1 MKRKTKLNSFI
12 NIFLTVGTNVIK
24 TNVTNSPSLICK
36 YNKTSIKISV
46 EFLKGKMRPSFQI
59 VSF

>member
-24 TNVTNSPSLICK
+24 TNVINSPSLICK